1 MGISWV
7 ARKPIFCE
15 KLWNS
20 PKSAKIPR
28 PHPMKKVKK
37 NEKFSKNFFLLQI
50 ERNEE
55 KMNFKQKKIF
65 FFKILTFWYFSKG
78 VPFEKWA
85 KSAKISKNKKNCFCS
100 TPKEN
105 LCVHLWF
112 FFRKQFF
119 GLNFIS
125 SELGERSGLHTQAC
139 CEQNRKIW
147 PPLEDHWK
155 SIGKWKKFKKKQKK
169 CLFKAAGPKLIDAS
183 LIFWQKT
190 ILWT

>member
-85 KSAKISKNKKNCFCS
+85 KSAKISKNTKKTASAALPRKTYVCIFDFS
-100 TPKEN
+100 LEN
-105 LCVHLWF
+105 NSLDLILSLPSLG
-112 FFRKQFF
+112 K
-119 GLNFIS
+119 GLDFIL
-125 SELGERSGLHTQAC
+125 ELSVTKIEITQPF
-139 CEQNRKIW
+139 QWRT
-147 PPLEDHWK
+147 
-155 SIGKWKKFKKKQKK
+155 IGKV
-169 CLFKAAGPKLIDAS
+169 G
-183 LIFWQKT
+183 
-190 ILWT
+190 